1 MQLSKN
7 FTLKEMTKS
16 ATAQRLGIS
25 NSPKDNE
32 VENLRK
38 LCEKILQPLRDE
50 YKKPIIVSSGFRGDK
65 LNKAVGGSPT
75 SEHRYGMAA
84 DIHSISDTKEDNKE
98 IFDLIVKMDLPY
110 GQLINEFNY
119 DWIHVSYNP
128 TRKRHEKL
136 EALKNN
142 GKTVYKY
149 IK

>member
-1 MQLSKN
+1 MKLSKN
-7 FTLKEMTKS
+7 FTLEEMTKS

-38 LCEKILQPLRDE
+38 LCENILQPLRDE
-50 YKKPIIVSSGFRGDK
+50 YNKPIIVSSGFRVEK

-136 EALKNN
+136 EALKKN

>member
-16 ATAQRLGIS
+16 ATAQRLGIG

-38 LCEKILQPLRDE
+38 LCENILQPLRDK
-50 YKKPIIVSSGFRGDK
+50 YNKPIIVSSGFRGEK

-136 EALKNN
+136 EAFKNN

>member
-38 LCEKILQPLRDE
+38 LCENILQPLRDE
-50 YKKPIIVSSGFRGDK
+50 YNKPIIVSSGFRCEK